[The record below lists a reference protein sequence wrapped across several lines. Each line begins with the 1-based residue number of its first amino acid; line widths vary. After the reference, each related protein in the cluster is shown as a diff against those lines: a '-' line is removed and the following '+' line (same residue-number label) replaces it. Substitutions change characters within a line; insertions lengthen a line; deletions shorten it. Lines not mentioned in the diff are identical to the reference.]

1 MGRNYSRKET
11 PTASDLTLIWDN
23 TNSDWKLSSFSSV
36 STLVEGLLTTLTT
49 AIQQPTS
56 QYLSPATGFSI
67 TLEGD
72 DDIHLMITPSTTLA
86 TGSIVLPISPGTADK
101 QRVIVTT
108 SQEITALTVSGN
120 GATIVGGPSTLDV
133 GGYFTL
139 KYDMQ
144 ANTWYRVG

>member
-11 PTASDLTLIWDN
+11 PTSSDLSLIWDSA
-23 TNSDWKLSSFSSV
+23 NSDWKLSPFTGIA
-36 STLVEGLLTTLTT
+36 TLIGNLLTSLTS

-67 TLEGD
+67 TLEGTD
-72 DDIHLMITPSTTLA
+72 DTHLIMTPSTTLA
-86 TGSIVLPISPGTADK
+86 TGSIVLPISPGTVDK
-101 QRVIVTT
+101 QRVTVTT

-120 GATIVGGPSTLDV
+120 GAAVVGGPSTISV
-133 GGYFTL
+133 GGYFEL

-144 ANTWYRVG
+144 TNSWYRVA